1 MAMLLATV
9 LTLSVLMAVV
19 PTSVARAAEPPLP
32 KSITDGG
39 NIISD
44 AEFFNGAAMTAA
56 QAQKFLEARV
66 PSCKATT
73 GPTCLRNFTADLPA
87 KAKDNYCNAIAAKKK
102 IRASE
107 IIVTVGKACGISPKV
122 ILVMLQ
128 KEQGLITATK
138 PTEWAYRASMGM
150 NCPDTAPCSA
160 ASAGFVNQVYLGA
173 RQQQVYKKNP
183 QNYGYRAGQVT
194 TVKWH
199 PNSACG
205 TSKVLIKNQAT
216 ANLYIY
222 TPYRPNIAALAAGYA
237 QGDSCSSYGNRNF
250 YNYYVQW
257 FAPQVS
263 QNPGGAAALVK
274 ACTVPAAAD
283 IVPSSAAATVTTATT
298 ARTAPAVKCG
308 TGATSLA
315 RSAKVT
321 VTGTYGSWAR
331 VTSGS
336 KSLWVA
342 KSALS
347 MPAPAGGACA
357 VPADSSITK
366 ATGTITVI
374 SDSLNARKAPSTQCS
389 TGARSI
395 TRGQTYQR
403 TGVYGVWWRIQVAGS
418 TYWSHSD
425 YMTVKDVAP
434 AVTTKYLTEPD
445 NMASSATSTVIQAT
459 LRKGTAVK
467 ASSVS
472 GERTKVS
479 VDGMTGWVYS
489 SKLSAKK
496 PGAVS
501 GQNRQSIASTP
512 LRATASASGKV
523 LTTLKA
529 GTKVTVY
536 DAYGKWR
543 AVTAGSTKGWMR
555 DSELGAVA
563 VPPVAKTMYLGTT
576 TNMMPSVSSA
586 VIQATLRKG
595 TTVKVLSVS
604 KDRTQVSVDGK
615 TGWVFSSKLS
625 AKNPGAVS
633 GQNRQS
639 IASTPLRA
647 TASASGKVL
656 STLKAG
662 TKVTVHDTFG
672 KWRAVT
678 AGSTKGWMRD
688 SELRAVTPVVKT
700 MYLGTTTNMTPSVS
714 SAVIQATLRK
724 GTTVKALSVSKD
736 RTQISVDG
744 KTGWVFSSKL
754 SAKNPGAVSGQNRQ
768 SIASTPLRATAS
780 ASGKVLSTLK
790 AGTKVTVYDTFGKWR
805 AVTAGSTKGW
815 MRDSELK
822 AVAAAPV
829 TGTKV
834 TTAALNFRATP
845 STSGKKISLIPKGT
859 KVTVTGSSGSW
870 RKITY
875 KGKTGWVSGE
885 FLR

>member
-555 DSELGAVA
+555 DSEL
-563 VPPVAKTMYLGTT
+563 
-576 TNMMPSVSSA
+576 
-586 VIQATLRKG
+586 
-595 TTVKVLSVS
+595 
-604 KDRTQVSVDGK
+604 
-615 TGWVFSSKLS
+615 
-625 AKNPGAVS
+625 
-633 GQNRQS
+633 
-639 IASTPLRA
+639 
-647 TASASGKVL
+647 
-656 STLKAG
+656 
-662 TKVTVHDTFG
+662 
-672 KWRAVT
+672 
-678 AGSTKGWMRD
+678 
-688 SELRAVTPVVKT
+688 RAVTPVVKT

-724 GTTVKALSVSKD
+724 GTTVKVLSVSKD
-736 RTQISVDG
+736 RTQVSVDG
-744 KTGWVFSSKL
+744 MTGWVFSSKL
-754 SAKNPGAVSGQNRQ
+754 SAKNPGAVAGQNRQ